1 MTISTH
7 VAIFITDYSEFCAD
21 KHGTFAELS
30 AKLLK
35 NSGLQEEIRCYDV
48 IKSQF
53 PTDDELK
60 DIKAIWITGSRSD
73 AFADEPW
80 ILNLKTFLQDK
91 VLSREDIRLVGIC
104 FGHQIIAR
112 SLGSKVGRNDK
123 GWELTVEPITI
134 NQDEEIQELLQ
145 NFQGQFNILE
155 SHQDIVYET
164 PKGCKNIGS
173 SKRTESQGF
182 YKKGKVLT
190 FQGHPEFTKSFIEDA
205 LEMKLKDGKITQD
218 AYDDAINVL
227 NNNEHHGSKIG
238 EVIVNFIQSV

>member
-112 SLGSKVGRNDK
+112 SLGSKVG
-123 GWELTVEPITI
+123 
-134 NQDEEIQELLQ
+134 
-145 NFQGQFNILE
+145 QFNILE

-182 YKKGKVLT
+182 YKKDKILT
-190 FQGHPEFTKSFIEDA
+190 FQGHPEFTKSFTEDA

-218 AYDDAINVL
+218 AYEDAINVL